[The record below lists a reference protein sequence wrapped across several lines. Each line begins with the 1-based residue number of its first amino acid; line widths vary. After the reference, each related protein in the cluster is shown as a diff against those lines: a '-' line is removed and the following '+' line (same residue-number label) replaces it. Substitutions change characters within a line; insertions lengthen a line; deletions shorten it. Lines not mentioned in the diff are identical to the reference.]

1 MTHNS
6 GIEWRKARTEGIEF
20 KFPSGM
26 VAYVKPVGV
35 DLFLKLGRV
44 PDFLTP
50 ALIEALEI
58 GKSAIPERKTLA
70 DELDWIKFVD
80 SVTEL
85 AFVHPRVVAEP
96 TGEDEIT
103 LEDVEWGD
111 KLALVE
117 LLGAPRRK
125 LESFR
130 PQPGGDVPGVGGGAG
145 PTAAAE

>member
-1 MTHNS
+1 MTWNN
-6 GIEWRKARTEGIEF
+6 GKEWRKAREDGIEF

-26 VAYVKPVGV
+26 VANIKPVGV

-58 GKSAIPERKTLA
+58 GKSAIPQRKTLE
-70 DELDWIKFVD
+70 DEQSWIEFVD
-80 SVTEL
+80 SVAEL
-85 AFVHPRVVAEP
+85 AFVHPRIVKEP
-96 TGEDEIT
+96 SGEDEIA

-111 KLALVE
+111 KIALVE
-117 LLGAPRRK
+117 LLGSPRRK

-130 PQPGGDVPGVGGGAG
+130 SQPNSDVPSVGDVTG
-145 PTAAAE
+145 PPTVTE